1 MKTKQKLTPKQE
13 NYRKRLLAQ
22 VHLAPKYVEH
32 YVRYNDDYRAMLNQ
46 YFGVE
51 TSANL
56 SIDELKV
63 LVSFLNGTIPEP
75 VVRATRAQ
83 LCFIWHLWQQK
94 ARVPTEKALKQFIC
108 AMYGW
113 TPISLDVL
121 SRGHANGVLGA
132 LRKLPNSRLGEK

>member
-32 YVRYNDDYRAMLNQ
+32 YVRYHDDYRAMLNQ
-46 YFGVE
+46 YFGVD
-51 TSANL
+51 TSADL

-63 LVSFLNGTIPEP
+63 LADFLNGTISEP
-75 VVRATRAQ
+75 VVRVSRAQ
-83 LCFIWHLWQQK
+83 LCFILHLWQQK
-94 ARVPTEKALKQFIC
+94 ARVPTEKALKQFVC

-113 TPISLDVL
+113 TPISLEVL
-121 SRGHANGVLGA
+121 SKEQASGVLGA
-132 LRKLPNSRLGEK
+132 IKKLPNSRLGEK